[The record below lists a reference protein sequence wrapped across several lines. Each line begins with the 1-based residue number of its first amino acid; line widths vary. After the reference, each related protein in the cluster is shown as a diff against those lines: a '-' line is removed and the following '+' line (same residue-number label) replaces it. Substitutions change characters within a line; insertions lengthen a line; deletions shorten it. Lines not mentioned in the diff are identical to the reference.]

1 MAWYYVKRSCGHEER
16 FQITGNHSY
25 REWMIARLEGELCS
39 DCIAAQRAE
48 ENAAAAAAN
57 AESELPALVGSEKQ
71 IGWAATIRHNRARGV
86 HGVAPMIDL
95 VAQLVRL
102 GWSDEEIAK
111 ELGMSADE
119 VLRYKQHAGLPEL
132 FKGRSYSHAWIPG
145 ATDDDAIK

>member
-16 FQITGNHSY
+16 FQITGNRSY

-39 DCIAAQRAE
+39 DCIAVRTRVLGY
-48 ENAAAAAAN
+48 
-57 AESELPALVGSEKQ
+57 LPIVRIRVDNSDTKDRM
-71 IGWAATIRHNRARGV
+71 AATIRHNRARGV